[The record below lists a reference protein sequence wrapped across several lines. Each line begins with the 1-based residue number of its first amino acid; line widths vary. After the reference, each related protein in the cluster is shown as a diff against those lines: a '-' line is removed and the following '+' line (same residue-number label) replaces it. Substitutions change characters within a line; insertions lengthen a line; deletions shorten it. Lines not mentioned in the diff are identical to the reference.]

1 VTLIVVLVGALIA
14 LIGLAVIIAP
24 VALKKVL
31 WALIESDR
39 FYLIAIARIVIGVLF
54 LLAARETGS
63 RLFISIVGVS
73 LILAGLL
80 IPVLGRTRTR
90 AVAEWWMKK
99 SDGIL
104 RLWGL
109 MALVLGAALIGA
121 GI

>member
-1 VTLIVVLVGALIA
+1 MTLVVVLVGALIA
-14 LIGLAVIIAP
+14 LIGLAVVIAP
-24 VALKKVL
+24 VTLKKVL
-31 WALIESDR
+31 WRLIESDR

-63 RLFISIVGVS
+63 HLFISIVGVF

-90 AVAEWWMKK
+90 AVAEWWLKK

-109 MALVLGAALIGA
+109 MALLLGAALIGA
-121 GI
+121 GV